1 MSTPLVFDTNILISG
16 YLWGGKPR
24 QAIKKVGESSLA
36 LLYSRETL
44 DELIRVLSLKFDLTS
59 SEIYRIIMDI
69 KGMGTHIGISS
80 KEHPIIE
87 DRADNVFINLA
98 IDGNASIIVS
108 GDSHLLK
115 LKTYKEIEIIRV
127 TEFLRRF

>member
-1 MSTPLVFDTNILISG
+1 VSTPLVFDTNILISG

-24 QAIKKVGESSLA
+24 QAIKKARESGFT

-59 SEIYRIIMDI
+59 PEIYRIVMDI
-69 KGMGTHIGISS
+69 RGMGTHVGISS
-80 KEHPIIE
+80 KENPIIE
-87 DRADNVFINLA
+87 DQADNVFINLA
-98 IDGNASIIVS
+98 IDGNASVIVR

-115 LKTYKEIEIIRV
+115 LTIFKEIEIVRV
-127 TEFLRRF
+127 AEFLRRY